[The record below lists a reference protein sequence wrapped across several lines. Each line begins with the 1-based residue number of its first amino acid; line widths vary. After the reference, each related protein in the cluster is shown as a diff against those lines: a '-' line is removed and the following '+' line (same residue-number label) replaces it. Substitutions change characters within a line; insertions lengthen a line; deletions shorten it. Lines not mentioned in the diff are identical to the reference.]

1 MTTIK
6 TGKKL
11 IEVALPLEAINAASG
26 REKSIRH
33 GHPSSLHLYW
43 ARRPLATARA
53 VIFAQMVDDPS
64 SNPEL
69 FLTHKA
75 QDKER
80 QRLFK
85 IIHDLVQWENNKNE
99 SVLQSAREE
108 IWASWRRACA
118 DNADHPQ
125 AKLIFDR
132 NKLPAFHDPF
142 CGGGALPL
150 EAQRLGLES
159 YATDLN
165 PIAVMINKAMIEIPP
180 KFAGRTPVNP
190 EVRKDKTL
198 IDQEWEGAQGL
209 AEDVRYYGQ
218 WMRSEAER
226 RIGHLYPKIKV
237 TMEMAKERPDLKDY
251 VDQELTVIAWLWA
264 RTVKSPNPAFT
275 EVDVPLASTFMLS
288 TKPGKEAYIE
298 PVIENG
304 SYRFNVKLGV
314 PTDAEQ
320 AKSGTKLARG
330 ANFRCLMSN
339 TPMEANYIKAE
350 GKAGRMGVRLMAIV
364 AEGARGRVYLA
375 PTADQEA
382 AAHNAKPVWRPEVT
396 ISGSTQYLGVKP
408 YGMERFDQLFT
419 DRQLV
424 ALTTFSDLVK
434 EARELIRS
442 DAIKAGLPNDQS
454 SLAADENGTKAYA
467 EAVSVYLG
475 FLIDQQANQLS
486 MCCGWNNINQQMIV
500 TFSMQALQMKW
511 DIAECNL
518 LSTSTGSF
526 NNLLDRQVKG
536 ISSLALGAARGFS
549 SLADA
554 ASIGFRAPRV
564 VATDPPY
571 YDNVPYADL
580 SDFFYVWMRR
590 SIGDLFPDV
599 FATLTVPKA
608 EELVAFAY
616 RHGGKEQAEDFFLTG
631 MTKVMH
637 RLAEQAHPA
646 FPVPIY
652 YAFRQSE
659 NDGSDG
665 ISSTGWETFL
675 ESVIRAGF
683 SASGT
688 WPLKTESSNK
698 LKAEKNALAYSIVLV
713 CRRRPDNAPTATRR
727 EFVAALRA
735 ELPVALAYLQR
746 GNIAPVDL
754 AQAAIGPGIAILTR
768 YDKVIGADGSTMAVR
783 EALQL
788 INQTLDEQLSEQEGN
803 WDADTRWGVVWFDQ
817 NAFSKGEFGQADQ
830 LAKAKNTS
838 VSGVVQ
844 AGFVES
850 GVGKV
855 RLLRPDEL
863 PADWAPETDDRL
875 TVWEMLHHLVRLQR
889 QGESSAAAMLARL
902 GEKAEAAKEL
912 AYRLYGICERKKRSA
927 EGQLYNDLIVVWPD
941 LLNQSK
947 QAPAPTAR
955 PGEFELDA

>member
-6 TGKKL
+6 TRKKL

-64 SNPEL
+64 ANPDL
-69 FLTHKA
+69 FPTQKE
-75 QDKER
+75 QNSER

-85 IIHDLVQWENNKNE
+85 IINDLVKWENNKNE
-99 SVLQSAREE
+99 VVLQSARDE

-118 DNADHPQ
+118 DNAQHPQ
-125 AKLIFDR
+125 AESIFDP

-165 PIAVMINKAMIEIPP
+165 PIAIMINKAMIEIPP
-180 KFAGRTPVNP
+180 KFSGRTPVNP
-190 EVRKDKTL
+190 DVRNDKSL
-198 IDQEWEGAQGL
+198 LVQEWEGAKGL

-218 WMRSEAER
+218 WIRSEAEK
-226 RIGHLYPKIKV
+226 RIRHLYPKIKV
-237 TMEMAKERPDLKDY
+237 TTEMANERPDLKDY
-251 VDQELTVIAWLWA
+251 IDQELTVIAWLWA
-264 RTVKSPNPAFT
+264 RTVKSSNPAFT
-275 EVDVPLASTFMLS
+275 TVQVPLASTFMLS
-288 TKPGKEAYIE
+288 TKAGKEAYVV
-298 PVIENG
+298 PVVENG
-304 SYRFNVKLGV
+304 SYRFTVKVGV
-314 PTDAEQ
+314 PDDAEQ
-320 AKSGTKLARG
+320 AKNGTKLSRG

-339 TPMEANYIKAE
+339 TPMESDYIKAE
-350 GKAGRMGVRLMAIV
+350 GKAGRMGTRLMAIV
-364 AEGARGRVYLA
+364 AEGARGRVYLTPDA
-375 PTADQEA
+375 EHEA
-382 AAHNAKPVWRPEVT
+382 IALSAKPEWRPEVT
-396 ISGSTQYLGVKP
+396 ISGSTQYLGIKP
-408 YGMERFDQLFT
+408 YGIERFDQLFT

-424 ALTTFSDLVK
+424 ALTTLSNLVK
-434 EARELIRS
+434 EVRERVRN
-442 DAIKAGLPNDQS
+442 DAILAGLPNDKT
-454 SLAADENGTKAYA
+454 SLAADEIGTNAYA

-526 NNLLDRQVKG
+526 SNLLERQVKG
-536 ISSLALGAARGFS
+536 ISSLALGTAKGFS
-549 SLADA
+549 SMADA
-554 ASIGFRAPRV
+554 ASIGFKVPRV

-590 SIGDLFPDV
+590 SIGELFPDI

-616 RHGGKEQAEDFFLTG
+616 RHGGKDKAEEFFLTG
-631 MTKVMH
+631 MTRVMQ

-675 ESVIRAGF
+675 ESVITAGF
-683 SASGT
+683 AASGT

-713 CRRRPDNAPTATRR
+713 CRRRPDNAPTVTRR
-727 EFVAALRA
+727 EFVAALQA
-735 ELPVALAYLQR
+735 ELPAALAHLQG

-754 AQAAIGPGIAILTR
+754 AQAAIGPGISILTR
-768 YDKVIGADGSTMAVR
+768 FGKVIGADGSVMSVR

-788 INQTLDEQLSEQEGN
+788 INQTLDEQLSQQEGN
-803 WDADTRWGVVWFDQ
+803 WDADTRWGVIWFDQ
-817 NAFSKGEFGQADQ
+817 YAFAKGEFGQADQ

-838 VSGVVQ
+838 VAGVVQ

-855 RLLRPDEL
+855 RLLWPDEL
-863 PADWAPETDDRL
+863 PVDWAPETDDRL
-875 TVWEMLHHLVRLQR
+875 TVWEILHHLIRLQKE
-889 QGESSAAAMLARL
+889 GEALASAMLARL
-902 GEKAEAAKEL
+902 GDKADSAKEL
-912 AYRLYGICERKKRSA
+912 AYRLYGICEKKKRST

-941 LLNQSK
+941 LVNQSK
-947 QAPAPTAR
+947 QAPAPTTR